1 MVPALDD
8 FPHNLSQESS
18 TRGTRGWNFF
28 YTGEQGEPVGNSE
41 MATSVLFSGS
51 IKQEC
56 CQKYSCH
63 FENTVCIFLV
73 FPWGLSN
80 LFLTREEG
88 WINMSFVLCSASC
101 FDETYRNVVSRR
113 SLLLCYLLVEIANGF
128 KYC

>member
-1 MVPALDD
+1 MSVMGSRSSWQKMVPALDD
-8 FPHNLSQESS
+8 FPHDLSQESS
-18 TRGTRGWNFF
+18 TRSTRGWNFF
-28 YTGEQGEPVGNSE
+28 YTGEQGEPVDNSE

-80 LFLTREEG
+80 LFLTEKRG
-88 WINMSFVLCSASC
+88 GLTRALSSAQLAALMKL
-101 FDETYRNVVSRR
+101 T
-113 SLLLCYLLVEIANGF
+113 GM
-128 KYC
+128 